1 LKFFRRLLQGIGLT
15 LLFAASLILGVLLHL
30 DTRAGR
36 RAVTV
41 IVNESLA
48 PLFVGRI
55 RLVALQ
61 HVGLTGVRGIDA
73 QILGEDGQVIIDA
86 HGVSARADV
95 LALGAQALTG
105 QGPIEILLRDTTVD
119 HADVSLDGNEV
130 PAMARA
136 FALRSPGPKEP
147 DDAAKGR
154 GVRILIPHAHIKHAW
169 VHGHFGSVPRLDVD
183 VTKLDASLE
192 AGGPRTTIDAH
203 GVELEARELPM
214 HLGAHLHAEAGILVP
229 SPRGNPV
236 GLWMHAQGQSKGVP
250 LWATLELDG
259 ERLDAQAHVAPTD
272 DATLRSA
279 LPFLP
284 LYARSGVH
292 AEAHGDLPRLDLT
305 AQGSAGGAGL
315 DVLGSVN
322 VQAPLRIE
330 ANADVREVDLRIVA
344 KEAPASSLAAQVRA
358 TCTIMPE
365 GPEGD
370 FEVSVLP
377 GVVANNAV
385 PAADLRGTFS
395 VSSQGPTVHANGTI
409 AEAGAPIAL
418 EADLVPELGG
428 SVLTVSADSR
438 AKSLEGIKR
447 IGPVAQGSAT
457 VFARAELHTGTSKIA
472 GNARVTTSGIAREA
486 ISVEHTS
493 SQVTVSGTLKAPR
506 LALRSEASGLALGPL
521 RFARAHIASEGDAST
536 QHTLVVLDAA
546 QGGPDVAVESDV
558 SFAPTLGLRST
569 VVQVR
574 RGTGTVSIETAKID
588 AGDGEVS
595 VQGARVLGMGAPATF
610 DARVYK
616 GGFSMRGRSRGLNIE
631 RLTRMLDP
639 DAPVAKGRVSFDV
652 DLIADA
658 GRTEGHAIVDV
669 SGAEFAKI
677 QQGKLHLDAVIEGT
691 KARADVEA
699 SAANLGTA
707 HLFTTDLELGGKNIL
722 LSSSWRR
729 AKGRVDLEGAVDL
742 GKLQAMLPEAREADV
757 SGTAVI
763 KASLARATHGE
774 EAPAAQIAVNT
785 ASLVVCRGDVR
796 LSGINLSLVAESAP
810 VPQRNAAT
818 LVIED
823 AHGPLVT
830 AELRADELRPLALL
844 GAGPELRALLEA
856 SPFDLKVI
864 VPARDL
870 SDLPDALSVRGLRG
884 NVEANIDVHGPV
896 TAPRVQFGARTTRLA
911 LRGAGV
917 TAPTNA
923 ELRGTYDGAKLS
935 STATVTS
942 REMAVLSAE
951 ITGNAPLEVL
961 LHPVPVEGVQPEFPW
976 DADVRATLRAFPLDT
991 ITQLERAGVRGALN
1005 GTVTLTGLHKDAAL
1019 VANITPLGLG
1029 IGDATYNS
1037 GALKVRLD
1045 NRELR
1050 GTLALQEGSGSLSVE
1065 AQAASR
1071 WGAALAPT
1079 ILADE
1084 GIEARLQSKNLQI
1097 APARA
1102 FAGDALTEL
1111 RGLLNA
1117 DARLSFARGKPA
1129 VVQGTL
1135 GVRDVAL
1142 QVTAF
1147 PVEFHGGK
1155 ATLSVAPDGMI
1166 RLSDA
1171 ALYSHSGR
1179 ITAEGEA
1186 KLDGLRLDHAKGSI
1200 DIPKGQPLPLDLNGG
1215 NLGDV
1220 YGKALITAKGSA
1232 DGNLINVDVQ
1242 VPTLRVDLPLS
1253 TTRTVRDLD
1262 PLPNI
1267 QIGYVNASGAFV
1279 SLRRRRATEAIV
1291 ADPRPSTRIDVAI
1304 TLGKEVEVRRGSQV
1318 KVAMSGRPVL
1328 HLAEATTMTGEVR
1341 LENTSTIEL
1350 QGKKFEI
1357 ERGTINFGGQELGN
1371 PVVYL
1376 TAGWTATDGT
1386 RVYADFVGPLKT
1398 GKVTLRSEPAR
1409 PKSEILSLILFGH
1422 ADGSSSTPYAQKPAS
1437 GSSTAGSAAGG
1448 LASEGLNKGLEELTG
1463 LEIATKVDT
1472 SKGPNPRPGV
1482 EVQIARSVSLEL
1494 AFVLGTPPPGTNP
1507 DKTFATIDW
1516 RFWRQWSLETTFGD
1530 QGSSYADLVWQ
1541 YRY

>member
-1 LKFFRRLLQGIGLT
+1 MKIFRRLLQGIGLT
-15 LLFAASLILGVLLHL
+15 LLFAVSLVLGVLLHL

-61 HVGLTGVRGIDA
+61 HVGLTGVRGVDA

-95 LALGAQALTG
+95 LGLGVQALTG
-105 QGPIEILLRDTTVD
+105 QGPIEILLRDATAD
-119 HADVSLDGNEV
+119 HADVSLDGGEV
-130 PAMARA
+130 PAIGRA

-147 DDAAKGR
+147 DDAPKGR

-183 VTKLDASLE
+183 VARLDASLE

-203 GVELEARELPM
+203 GVDVEARELAM
-214 HLGAHLHAEAGILVP
+214 HLGARLHAEAGLVLP

-236 GLWMHAQGQSKGVP
+236 ALWVRAQGQSKGVP
-250 LWATLELDG
+250 LRATLELDG
-259 ERLDAQAHVAPTD
+259 ERLDAQAHVDPTD
-272 DATLRSA
+272 DTTLRAA

-284 LYARSGVH
+284 LYAKSGVH

-305 AQGSAGGAGL
+305 AQGSAGAAGI

-330 ANADVREVDLRIVA
+330 ANADVRDVDLRIVA
-344 KEAPASSLAAQVRA
+344 KEAPASSLAANVRA
-358 TCTIMPE
+358 DCTIMPE
-365 GPEGD
+365 GPEGN
-370 FEVSVLP
+370 FEISVLP
-377 GVVANNAV
+377 GVVAGNGV
-385 PAADLRGTFS
+385 PAANMRGTFS
-395 VSSQGPTVHANGTI
+395 VSEQGPTVHADGNI
-409 AEAGAPIAL
+409 AEAGAPITL
-418 EADLVPELGG
+418 KADLVPEAGG
-428 SVLTVSADSR
+428 SLVTVSANSR
-438 AKSLEGIKR
+438 AQSLEGVKR
-447 IGPVAQGSAT
+447 IGPVAKGSAT
-457 VFARAELHTGTSKIA
+457 VHARAELHTGTSKIA
-472 GNARVTTSGIAREA
+472 GTARVTTTNVAREGV
-486 ISVEHTS
+486 SVEHS
-493 SQVTVSGTLKAPR
+493 SSDVTVFGTLKAPR
-506 LALRSEASGLALGPL
+506 LALSSQARGLVLGPL
-521 RFARAHIASEGDAST
+521 RFARARIASDGDAST
-536 QHTLVVLDAA
+536 QHTTVALDAA
-546 QGGPDVAVESDV
+546 EGGPDVAGESDV
-558 SFAPTLGLRST
+558 SLTPSLGLRST
-569 VVQVR
+569 MLQIR
-574 RGTGTVSIETAKID
+574 RGPSTLSIETARID
-588 AGDGEVS
+588 TGDGEVN
-595 VQGARVLGMGAPATF
+595 VQGARILGMGAPATF
-610 DARVYK
+610 DARLHK
-616 GGFSMRGRSRGLNIE
+616 GGFSVRGRSRGLNIE
-631 RLTRMLDP
+631 RLTRLLDP
-639 DAPVAKGRVSFDV
+639 DAPLAKGRVAFDV

-658 GRTEGHAIVDV
+658 GRTQGHAIVDV
-669 SGAEFAKI
+669 SGAEYGKI
-677 QQGKLHLDAVIEGT
+677 EQGKLHLDAVIEGT
-691 KARADVEA
+691 KARADIDA
-699 SAANLGTA
+699 SAANLGSA
-707 HLFTTDLELGGKNIL
+707 HVFTTDLELGGKNIL
-722 LSSSWRR
+722 QASSWRR
-729 AKGRVDLEGAVDL
+729 AKGRVDLEGAFDL
-742 GKLQAMLPEAREADV
+742 AKLQALLPETAGADL
-757 SGTAVI
+757 SGTVVL
-763 KASLARATHGE
+763 KASLTRATHGE
-774 EAPAAQIAVNT
+774 EAPAAQLSVNT
-785 ASLVVCRGDVR
+785 ANLVLCRGDMR
-796 LSGINLSLVAESAP
+796 LSGMNLSLVAESAP
-810 VPQRNAAT
+810 SPQHNAAT

-823 AHGPLVT
+823 GKGPLVT

-844 GAGPELRALLEA
+844 RAGPQLRALLEA
-856 SPFDLKVI
+856 SPFDLKVG
-864 VPARDL
+864 VPARSL
-870 SDLPDALSVRGLRG
+870 TELPPALSVRGLRG
-884 NVEANIDVHGPV
+884 NVEADIEVHGPV
-896 TAPRVQFGARTTRLA
+896 TAPRVKFGARTTGLA

-923 ELRGTYDGAKLS
+923 ELRGAYDGTKLS
-935 STATVTS
+935 STITVTS
-942 REMAVLSAE
+942 QELAVLSAE
-951 ITGNAPLEVL
+951 VTGNAPLAAL
-961 LHPVPVEGVQPEFPW
+961 LHPTPAPGVPPEFPW
-976 DADVRATLRAFPLDT
+976 DADVRATLQAFPLGT
-991 ITQLERAGVRGALN
+991 LTQLERAGVRGTLN
-1005 GTVTLTGLHKDAAL
+1005 GTVTLTGLHKDATL
-1019 VANITPLGLG
+1019 VADVTSVDLGV
-1029 IGDATYNS
+1029 GDTTYKS
-1037 GALKVRLD
+1037 GTINVRMD

-1050 GTLALQEGSGSLSVE
+1050 GALALQDGAGSVSVE

-1079 ILADE
+1079 ILAEE
-1084 GIEARLQSKNLQI
+1084 GIEARMKSKDLQI

-1117 DARLSFARGKPA
+1117 DARVSFARGKPA
-1129 VVQGTL
+1129 VVQGTV

-1142 QVTAF
+1142 QIAAF

-1155 ATLSVAPDGMI
+1155 ATVSVSPDGMI

-1171 ALYSHSGR
+1171 ALYSHSGKV
-1179 ITAEGEA
+1179 TAQGEA

-1232 DGNLINVDVQ
+1232 DGSLINVDVQ

-1267 QIGYVNASGAFV
+1267 QIGYVDASGAFV
-1279 SLRRRRATEAIV
+1279 SLRRRRATETPV
-1291 ADPRPSTRIDVAI
+1291 AAPRPSTRVDMAI
-1304 TLGKEVEVRRGSQV
+1304 TLGKEVEVRKGAQV
-1318 KVAMSGRPVL
+1318 KVTMTGRPVL
-1328 HLAEATTMTGEVR
+1328 HLGETTTMSGEVR
-1341 LENTSTIEL
+1341 LESTSTIEL

-1409 PKSEILSLILFGH
+1409 PKSEILALILFGH

-1472 SKGPNPRPGV
+1472 SRGPNPRPGV
-1482 EVQIARSVSLEL
+1482 EVQIARSVSLQL